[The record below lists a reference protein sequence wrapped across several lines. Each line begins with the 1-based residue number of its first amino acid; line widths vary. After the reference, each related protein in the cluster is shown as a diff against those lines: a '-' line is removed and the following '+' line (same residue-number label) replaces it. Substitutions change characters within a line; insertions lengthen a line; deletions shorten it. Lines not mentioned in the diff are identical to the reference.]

1 MASFENQVKN
11 EYFEWLY
18 NYVCRVRTH
27 NGISYRKICMLLH
40 DTEFTFLIR
49 NDVNRARD
57 GVDLRYRF
65 AMDTDDEQVMD
76 ILDGPC
82 SVLEMIIAIAIRCE
96 ETIMDDT
103 RYGDRTSQWF
113 WNMLSNLGIGFMTD
127 DKFDREIALDA
138 IYRFLERRYDPD
150 GKGGLFYIKGC
161 EDDLRE
167 VEIWTQ
173 LCWYLDK
180 FA

>member
-1 MASFENQVKN
+1 MPFEQGVRE

-18 NYVCRVRTH
+18 EYVCKGRSH
-27 NGISYRKICMLLH
+27 NGISYRKLFTLLH
-40 DTEFTFLIR
+40 EIEFTFSIY

-65 AMDTDDEQVMD
+65 AVLRDDER
-76 ILDGPC
+76 ILEILDDGPC
-82 SVLEMIIAIAIRCE
+82 SVLEMMVALAARCE

-103 RYGDRTSQWF
+103 RYGNRTGQWF
-113 WNMLSNLGIGFMTD
+113 WTMMRSLGIGLMTD
-127 DKFDREIALDA
+127 DIFDKDVVEDI
-138 IYRFLERRYDPD
+138 IHNFLERRYDPD
-150 GKGGLFYIKGC
+150 GKGGLFHIKNC
-161 EDDLRE
+161 EDDLRN

-180 FA
+180 YS